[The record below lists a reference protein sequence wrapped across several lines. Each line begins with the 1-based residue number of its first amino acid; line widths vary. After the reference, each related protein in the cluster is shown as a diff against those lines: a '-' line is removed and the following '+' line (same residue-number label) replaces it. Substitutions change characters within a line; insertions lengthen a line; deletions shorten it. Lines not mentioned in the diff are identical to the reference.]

1 MTDLFT
7 DKEDSG
13 RGITTVTDKEIQA
26 RNEGR
31 IPQNTKRATSWS
43 TRVWDDWATER
54 NSLPINDSDTFVV
67 APNSGILK
75 TLCNFELSFWLS
87 KFVYEIRKKDKSEY
101 PPNSLYLLC
110 TGLQRYL
117 RETGAPELKIFE
129 ISHFKLFQDSL
140 DAEMKRLTA
149 KGLGCEIKQ
158 AEPITEDE
166 EQLMWTKGVL
176 GDTDPKTL
184 LNTLFFLIGKFF
196 ALRSGEEHRSLTF
209 DQIRVIKGSDKER
222 SKLQYTSF
230 GEKNYAGGLKHR
242 KLRPK
247 TVEQHD
253 NPSNPERCIVRIFEK
268 YQSKCPKLK
277 PGSALYLTPKRK
289 VSSDDEVWYTKTPV
303 GKNTLRK
310 VVQDM
315 CRDAGIEGYKTNHSL
330 RATTCTIGLE
340 KGVPEKLVMERTG
353 HRTVKSLHTYQRVSD
368 AQKEIVSDVLQG

>member
-1 MTDLFT
+1 MFSDSESEMFITQSSFGGSRSIDLSENNFESLFADADKEIAVDNFNLRTEDLFTDVFT

-13 RGITTVTDKEIQA
+13 RGIITVSDKEIPA
-26 RNEGR
+26 RNEAR

-43 TRVWDDWATER
+43 TRVWDDWVTER

-75 TLCNFELSFWLS
+75 TLCNLELSFWLS
-87 KFVYEIRKKDKSEY
+87 KFVYEVRKKDKNEY

-117 RETGAPELKIFE
+117 RETGAAELKMFE
-129 ISHFKLFQDSL
+129 SPDFKLFQDSL

-158 AEPITEDE
+158 AQPTTEDE

-184 LNTLFFLIGKFF
+184 LNTLFFLIGNFF

-209 DQIRVIKGSDKER
+209 DQIRVIKGSDNER
-222 SKLQYTSF
+222 SKLQNTSF

-253 NPSNPERCIVRIFEK
+253 NPGNPERCIVRIFEK
-268 YQSKCPKLK
+268 YQSRCPKLK
-277 PGSALYLTPKRK
+277 PGSPLYLTPKRK
-289 VSSDDEVWYTKTPV
+289 VSSDEVWYTKTPV
-303 GKNTLRK
+303 GKT
-310 VVQDM
+310 
-315 CRDAGIEGYKTNHSL
+315 
-330 RATTCTIGLE
+330 
-340 KGVPEKLVMERTG
+340 P
-353 HRTVKSLHTYQRVSD
+353 
-368 AQKEIVSDVLQG
+368 